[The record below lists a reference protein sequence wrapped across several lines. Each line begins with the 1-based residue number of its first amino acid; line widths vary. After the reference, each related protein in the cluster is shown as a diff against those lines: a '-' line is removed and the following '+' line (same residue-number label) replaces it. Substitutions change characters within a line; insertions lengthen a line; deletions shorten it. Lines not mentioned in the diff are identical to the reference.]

1 MNWRRGILIV
11 VCILWVAAVLFG
23 LTARAYGQM
32 MQTREPRPTP
42 GAIPQVDIRTFS
54 HGWSRVE
61 DYDNEMVC
69 WGNQYAVACKD
80 MR

>member
-1 MNWRRGILIV
+1 MRLFIRNLTISLIAVGFIFLAFVILPEY
-11 VCILWVAAVLFG
+11 G
-23 LTARAYGQM
+23 RA
-32 MQTREPRPTP
+32 QTREPRPTP
-42 GAIPQVDIRTFS
+42 GAIPLVDIRTFS